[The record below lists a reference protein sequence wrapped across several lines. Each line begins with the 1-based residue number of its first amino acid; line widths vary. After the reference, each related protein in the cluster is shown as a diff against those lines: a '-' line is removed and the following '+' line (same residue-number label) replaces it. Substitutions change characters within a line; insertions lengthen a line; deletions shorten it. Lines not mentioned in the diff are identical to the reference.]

1 MIGYRCEE
9 FFGEGRRDAASVM
22 AYKTF
27 VLENTDILD
36 YLIKSDLIG
45 ETMKEL
51 LFVYKILL
59 F

>member
-1 MIGYRCEE
+1 MTGYRCEE
-9 FFGEGRRDAASVM
+9 LFGEGRRDATFVM
-22 AYKTF
+22 AHETF
-27 VLENTDILD
+27 VMEDTDILD
-36 YLIKSDLIG
+36 YLIKSNLIG